1 MTKKKT
7 PQPKSGKAVIYARY
21 SSHNQREASLE
32 QQIAECKK
40 YAEKNGYTVSDI
52 YQDAAVSGRTDD
64 RPAFKRLM
72 KDAEKEKFDYIIAWK
87 SNRIGRNMTQTMTN
101 MAKLAEY
108 GVECLYTEEDFDNTA
123 SGRFALRNMMNVN
136 QFYSEN
142 MAEDIRRGL
151 MDNAEKCMV
160 NGMTPLGLK
169 RGEDGRYA
177 IDEPTAA
184 IVRQIFD
191 RILHGWT
198 ITEVMTDLNN
208 RGIKTRYGNEWKHQ
222 SFNKLLSNEQYI
234 GVYKYS
240 GVRIEGG
247 IPPILDK
254 EVFEGVQKVLGEKKR
269 PRGKKRDTADYFL
282 VGKVFCGK
290 CESPMTGIS
299 GTSKTKAKHYYYA
312 CNAKHYDHTCDK
324 KNVPKD
330 DLEFSV
336 GLGVKTL
343 LQDQGLVDW
352 LLGGYDDI
360 IRQIRE
366 ESKVSTL
373 EGQLAEVTVSLDN
386 IMKAMEAGAFND
398 VIIKR
403 MNELADTKKD
413 IEQAIAVETE
423 ALKTFSVDKL
433 RENLYKFRDGDLEDE
448 RFLRD
453 LIQNFVRRVLVFDNE
468 IRISF
473 YFGEEKTFPLVKR
486 EAGEIVRENVT
497 MLHHSIISR
506 TLLYADHVEI
516 VTPILKRSTADNPAQ
531 RRVSGP

>member
-1 MTKKKT
+1 MARKKQQK
-7 PQPKSGKAVIYARY
+7 PKGGKAVIYARY

-32 QQIAECKK
+32 QQISECKK
-40 YAEKNGYTVSDI
+40 YAERNGYTITEI
-52 YQDAAVSGRTDD
+52 YQDAAISGKTDD
-64 RPAFKRLM
+64 RPAFKRMM
-72 KDAEKEKFDYIIAWK
+72 KDAEKEKFDYIICWK
-87 SNRIGRNMTQTMTN
+87 SNRIGRNMTQAMTN

-108 GVECLYTEEDFDNTA
+108 GVDCLYTEEDFDNTA

-169 RGEDGRYA
+169 RGEDGKYA
-177 IDEPTAA
+177 IDEPNAA
-184 IVRQIFD
+184 IVRQIYE

-198 ITEVMTDLNN
+198 ITDIMTDLNN
-208 RGIKTRYGNEWKHQ
+208 RGIRTRYGNPWTHQ

-247 IPPILDK
+247 IPPIIDR

-269 PRGKKRDTADYFL
+269 PRGKKRDTADYYL
-282 VGKVFCGK
+282 VGKCFCGK
-290 CESPMTGIS
+290 CGAPMVGVS
-299 GTSKTKAKHYYYA
+299 GTSRTGDKHFYYV
-312 CNAKHYDHTCDK
+312 CQSKRLEHVCDK
-324 KNVPKD
+324 KNIPKD
-330 DLEFSV
+330 DLEYSV
-336 GLGVKTL
+336 GQAVKAL
-343 LQDQGLVDW
+343 LQDDW
-352 LLGGYDDI
+352 IIEWILSGYDEI

-413 IEQAIAVETE
+413 IEQAIAMETE
-423 ALKTFSVDKL
+423 ALKTFSVDAL
-433 RENLYKFRDGDLEDE
+433 RTTLYNFRDGNLEDE
-448 RFLRD
+448 EFLKS
-453 LIQNFVRRVLVFDNE
+453 LIQTFIHRVLVFDDK
-468 IRISF
+468 IKIDF
-473 YFGEEKTFPLVKR
+473 YFGEEKTFPLMSRTGGK
-486 EAGEIVRENVT
+486 EVRT
-497 MLHHSIISR
+497 DSSMLHHSIIIR
-506 TLLYADHVEI
+506 TTLYVDHVEI
-516 VTPILKRSTADNPAQ
+516 IAPIQKRGIAPE
-531 RRVSGP
+531 

>member
-1 MTKKKT
+1 
-7 PQPKSGKAVIYARY
+7 
-21 SSHNQREASLE
+21 
-32 QQIAECKK
+32 
-40 YAEKNGYTVSDI
+40 
-52 YQDAAVSGRTDD
+52 
-64 RPAFKRLM
+64 
-72 KDAEKEKFDYIIAWK
+72 
-87 SNRIGRNMTQTMTN
+87 
-101 MAKLAEY
+101 
-108 GVECLYTEEDFDNTA
+108 
-123 SGRFALRNMMNVN
+123 
-136 QFYSEN
+136 
-142 MAEDIRRGL
+142 
-151 MDNAEKCMV
+151 
-160 NGMTPLGLK
+160 MTPLGLK

-177 IDEPTAA
+177 IDEPNAA

-198 ITEVMTDLNN
+198 ITDVMADLNA

-247 IPPILDK
+247 IPPILDR

-269 PRGKKRDTADYFL
+269 PRGKKRDTADYYL

-299 GTSKTKAKHYYYA
+299 GTSKTGAKHYYYV
-312 CNAKHYDHTCDK
+312 CNAKHYDHACDK

-330 DLEFSV
+330 DLEYSV
-336 GLGVKTL
+336 GIGVKKL
-343 LQDQGLVDW
+343 LQDETIVNW
-352 LLGGYDDI
+352 ILGGYDDI

-413 IEQAIAVETE
+413 IEQAIAVETA
-423 ALKTFSVDKL
+423 ALNTYSVDTL
-433 RENLYKFRDGDLEDE
+433 RKTLYNFRDGDLEDE
-448 RFLRD
+448 QFLRD

-468 IRISF
+468 IKIDF

-486 EAGEIVRENVT
+486 EQGAIVRENVT
-497 MLHHSIISR
+497 MLHQSIISR
-506 TLLYADHVEI
+506 TLLYVDHVEI
-516 VTPILKRSTADNPAQ
+516 VVPIQKRGTVPE
-531 RRVSGP
+531 

>member
-1 MTKKKT
+1 
-7 PQPKSGKAVIYARY
+7 
-21 SSHNQREASLE
+21 
-32 QQIAECKK
+32 
-40 YAEKNGYTVSDI
+40 
-52 YQDAAVSGRTDD
+52 
-64 RPAFKRLM
+64 
-72 KDAEKEKFDYIIAWK
+72 
-87 SNRIGRNMTQTMTN
+87 
-101 MAKLAEY
+101 
-108 GVECLYTEEDFDNTA
+108 
-123 SGRFALRNMMNVN
+123 
-136 QFYSEN
+136 
-142 MAEDIRRGL
+142 
-151 MDNAEKCMV
+151 
-160 NGMTPLGLK
+160 
-169 RGEDGRYA
+169 
-177 IDEPTAA
+177 
-184 IVRQIFD
+184 
-191 RILHGWT
+191 
-198 ITEVMTDLNN
+198 
-208 RGIKTRYGNEWKHQ
+208 
-222 SFNKLLSNEQYI
+222 
-234 GVYKYS
+234 
-240 GVRIEGG
+240 
-247 IPPILDK
+247 
-254 EVFEGVQKVLGEKKR
+254 
-269 PRGKKRDTADYFL
+269 
-282 VGKVFCGK
+282 
-290 CESPMTGIS
+290 MTGIS

-486 EAGEIVRENVT
+486 ETGEIVRENVT

-516 VTPILKRSTADNPAQ
+516 VTPILKRSAADNPAQ